1 MAWTIDT
8 AHSEVNFTVRHMMIS
23 NARGR
28 FEKFSGTVNFNTAE
42 PEKSTVEVK
51 IEAASI
57 NTKESN
63 RDGHLRSPD
72 FFDAEK
78 YPSLTF
84 VSTRVVKES
93 ENTGKV
99 YGNLTIKD
107 TTKPVVLNVEYSGMA
122 KSPWGTYS
130 AGFTATTKINRK
142 DWDLTWNKT
151 LETGGML
158 VGDEIT
164 INIELEIIQQP
175 EAEKKAELEAEQET
189 VAK

>member
-1 MAWTIDT
+1 MAWKIDT

-28 FEKFSGTVNFNTAE
+28 FEKFDGTVNFNTAE
-42 PEKSTVEVK
+42 PEKSSAEVK
-51 IEAASI
+51 IEVASI
-57 NTKESN
+57 NTKEPN

-84 VSTRVVKES
+84 VSTRAVKES

-107 TTKPVVLNVEYSGMA
+107 ITKPVVLNVEYSGMA

-175 EAEKKAELEAEQET
+175 EAEFETEQET